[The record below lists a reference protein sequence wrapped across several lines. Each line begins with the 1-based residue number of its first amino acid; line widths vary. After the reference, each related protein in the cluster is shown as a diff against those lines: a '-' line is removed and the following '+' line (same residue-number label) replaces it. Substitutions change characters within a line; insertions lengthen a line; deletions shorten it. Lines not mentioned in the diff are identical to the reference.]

1 MNYLA
6 HIFLARQ
13 SGDSM
18 LGGILGDFVT
28 PAEGRGFPWAIAREI
43 ELHRHIDSFTDRHP
57 VVLDAKRRFRSHTR
71 RFAGP
76 LLDLFFD
83 YALSADWQRYSEQS
97 LRTFIDA
104 FYMAVRERE
113 AILPPRFRAVAG
125 RIIEHDW
132 LANYAH
138 IEGVALAAGGVSKRL
153 SRGGERMREGVEDL
167 RTHEHALL
175 ADFREFFPELQ
186 AFAEQRRQQLEARH
200 GEERHREDRHR
211 SD

>member
-13 SGDSM
+13 NGDTM

-28 PAEGRGFPWAIAREI
+28 PAEGRAFRWDIAREI
-43 ELHRHIDSFTDRHP
+43 ELHRHIDSFTDQHP
-57 VVLDAKRRFRSHTR
+57 VVLDAKRRFRSYTR

-83 YALSADWQRYSEQS
+83 YALSADWQRYSDQP
-97 LRTFIDA
+97 LRDFIDA
-104 FYMAVRERE
+104 FYTAVSERHD
-113 AILPPRFRAVAG
+113 ILPPRFRVVAG

-153 SRGGERMREGVEDL
+153 SRGGERMREGIDDL

-186 AFAEQRRQQLEARH
+186 TFAEQRRLQLEAH
-200 GEERHREDRHR
+200 HREEQHR
-211 SD
+211 GG